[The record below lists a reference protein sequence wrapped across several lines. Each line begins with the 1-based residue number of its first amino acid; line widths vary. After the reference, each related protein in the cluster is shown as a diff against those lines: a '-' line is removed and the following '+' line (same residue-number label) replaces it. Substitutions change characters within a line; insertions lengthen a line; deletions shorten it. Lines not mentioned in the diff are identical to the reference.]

1 MKTLLMMAGGTG
13 GHIFPALA
21 VAEKLRDAKINV
33 VWLGSRT
40 GLESRIVPAA
50 GFQSDLLD
58 IRGVRNSGWLRVL
71 QLPFVLTRAMWQ
83 AHQIIR
89 RRTPMGLL
97 PALAG

>member
-50 GFQSDLLD
+50 GFQSDWLD
-58 IRGVRNSGWLRVL
+58 ISGVRNRGWLRL
-71 QLPFVLTRAMWQ
+71 SDA
-83 AHQIIR
+83 AR
-89 RRTPMGLL
+89 RWLCLGWVGLL
-97 PALAG
+97 LALAG